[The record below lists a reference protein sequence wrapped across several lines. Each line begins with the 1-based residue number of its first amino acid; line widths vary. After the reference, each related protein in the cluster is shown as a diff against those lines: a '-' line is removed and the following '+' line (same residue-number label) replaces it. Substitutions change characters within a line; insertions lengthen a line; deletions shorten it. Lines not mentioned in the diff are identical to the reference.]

1 MAFVSSGVEYALHCL
16 LYISQPDGIKD
27 ANVRDMAD
35 LQGVPVDFLA
45 KIFTKLKKSG
55 LVHSTEGARGG
66 FSLARPAESI
76 SVKDVIDAIDGPKGL
91 FECKEI
97 RERCAVFNQQ
107 APKWAT
113 EGTCGIHKVMLE
125 AEQAMRSVFAQYTL
139 AALAATSASKASDD
153 FNRQILQWFDARPS
167 NQRFLAE

>member
-1 MAFVSSGVEYALHCL
+1 
-16 LYISQPDGIKD
+16 
-27 ANVRDMAD
+27 
-35 LQGVPVDFLA
+35 
-45 KIFTKLKKSG
+45 
-55 LVHSTEGARGG
+55 
-66 FSLARPAESI
+66 
-76 SVKDVIDAIDGPKGL
+76 VKDVIDAIDGPKGL

-139 AALAATSASKASDD
+139 AALAATSASKAPDD